1 MSPAG
6 DKCASEVVGSLC
18 NIAID
23 GYLFLVQLLIHLLV
37 LNQCKIY
44 SQLTLK
50 LHIMDTSI
58 NNWYGQRLADLHIYI
73 SLI

>member
-6 DKCASEVVGSLC
+6 DKCASEVVGSFC